1 MSHTKFHN
9 ARTTME
15 SFSKI
20 RKFKIFHLPFSP
32 FFKICSRALSTT
44 SLLFRSRAPD
54 THKGK
59 KEESEIFKVWK
70 CSRAPDTQYSEK

>member
-20 RKFKIFHLPFSP
+20 RKFNIFHLP

-70 CSRAPDTQYSEK
+70 CSRALGTQYSEK